1 MGSPLPQYKVGAPM
15 NVSRF
20 IAELRKEL
28 VRIDEVILA
37 IERLDA
43 PQPRRRGRPPGMH
56 LVRRERP
63 KARPQSAIQAG
74 TGL

>member
-1 MGSPLPQYKVGAPM
+1 M

-37 IERLDA
+37 MERLA
-43 PQPRRRGRPPGMH
+43 AEPPRKRGRPPGLRWSAAGH
-56 LVRRERP
+56 NGPDPAEFP
-63 KARPQSAIQAG
+63 KSMQAG
-74 TGL
+74 TGQI

>member
-1 MGSPLPQYKVGAPM
+1 M

-37 IERLDA
+37 IERFA
-43 PQPRRRGRPPGMH
+43 EIQPRRRGRPPGLH
-56 LVRRERP
+56 SVRRRRQGIESGQIQ
-63 KARPQSAIQAG
+63 KAIHVGNGQV
-74 TGL
+74 